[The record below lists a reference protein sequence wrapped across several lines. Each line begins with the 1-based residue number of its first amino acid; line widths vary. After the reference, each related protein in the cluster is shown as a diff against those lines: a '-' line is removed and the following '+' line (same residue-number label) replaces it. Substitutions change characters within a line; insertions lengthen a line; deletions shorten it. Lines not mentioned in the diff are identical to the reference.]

1 MKEIKQRTKRDSNGR
16 RRDKKEEK
24 GKDGS
29 EGEVNLW
36 ELPLSTRCIPSVCRA
51 RMRLATLLLAMI

>member
-36 ELPLSTRCIPSVCRA
+36 ELPLSTRCIPSVA
-51 RMRLATLLLAMI
+51 ELE